1 MSSPTPTTK
10 RSASNSDMLL
20 DTHELAQ
27 QLSDIRGDLQ
37 LLTATVSRLAGTQ
50 WRQTQDAALDSANE
64 VQEAIRRNPL
74 LAMAV
79 VAGTGLVLGVLL
91 SRR

>member
-1 MSSPTPTTK
+1 MSSPNPTTK

-27 QLSDIRGDLQ
+27 QLSDIRADLQ

-50 WRQTQDAALDSANE
+50 WRRTQDAAMESANE
-64 VQEAIRRNPL
+64 VHEAIRRNPL
-74 LAMAV
+74 SAMAIATG
-79 VAGTGLVLGVLL
+79 AGLLLAIVL